1 MNCIKYTIVNGKVTR
16 EEEDTAAELKILLNI
31 LYDNTTALNYL
42 SSAVKGI
49 SGASTTYGYY
59 YRITYYMDY
68 FKTAKAYIQQAEN
81 RCGNITRF
89 AALKNY
95 LHQAAYY
102 IPTTVSN
109 SSASI
114 SAFLNCLQTN
124 VYYMELV
131 SNEITRL
138 KNILK

>member
-1 MNCIKYTIVNGKVTR
+1 
-16 EEEDTAAELKILLNI
+16 
-31 LYDNTTALNYL
+31 
-42 SSAVKGI
+42 
-49 SGASTTYGYY
+49 
-59 YRITYYMDY
+59 MDY

-89 AALKNY
+89 VTLKNY

-114 SAFLNCLQTN
+114 SVFLNCLQTN

-131 SNEITRL
+131 GNEITRL